1 MVIRIAAVMLSLAFA
16 VDWQAA
22 SPAVTIDG
30 DAAIVTMLVRPERAV
45 EFDRIVTRLKTAL
58 QASSN
63 PLRKSQAAGWS
74 VFKSSDL
81 VQGNVSYIMRI
92 DPAVKEQDYDIAR
105 LIGEAEPGA
114 VTEVNRAIRDA
125 QVGRSVLVMNRIAID
140 GLGLAAG
147 TPAGE
152 AGPAAAAAPL
162 LAFRDAD
169 AAVITVLVRPE
180 QAADYESVLR
190 RLGQA
195 LQASAVPV
203 RKRQAAGWKV
213 FKGTQLL
220 DGNVPYLM
228 TLEPVQP
235 RTEYDPMRL
244 IQEVFPSE
252 LSDIFRRYR
261 AAFAGQA
268 VLSLGHRVDMGR

>member
-1 MVIRIAAVMLSLAFA
+1 MVMRIAAVIIALAFA

-22 SPAVTIDG
+22 SPATTIDG
-30 DAAIVTMLVRPERAV
+30 DAAIVTILVRPEKAV
-45 EFDRIVTRLKTAL
+45 EFDRLLLRLKTAL
-58 QASSN
+58 QASSS
-63 PLRKSQAAGWS
+63 PVRKSQAAGWS
-74 VFKSSDL
+74 VFKSTDL

-114 VTEVNRAIRDA
+114 VTDVTRAIREA
-125 QVGRSVLVMNRIAID
+125 QVARSVLVMNRVAVE

-147 TPAGE
+147 APVGE
-152 AGPAAAAAPL
+152 AGSAAASSRL
-162 LAFRDAD
+162 LAFQDVD

-195 LQASAVPV
+195 LQASAAPV

-228 TLEPVQP
+228 TLDPVQP

-244 IQEVFPSE
+244 IQEAFPSE
-252 LSDIFRRYR
+252 LPGIFQRYR